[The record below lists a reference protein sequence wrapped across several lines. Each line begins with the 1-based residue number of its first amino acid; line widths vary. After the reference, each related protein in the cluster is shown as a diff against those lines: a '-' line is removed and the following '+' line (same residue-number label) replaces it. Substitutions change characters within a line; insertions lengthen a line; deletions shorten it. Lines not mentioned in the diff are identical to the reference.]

1 MKKSYAAPQPFAEG
15 PAPYI
20 ELRPVKSSQVKS
32 VGYDPQT
39 KTLAVT
45 FVHSTAG
52 AIYHYPNVEQATFD
66 AFMASDSAGSFFGQH
81 IKLLPFVKY
90 RGEAVAA

>member
-1 MKKSYAAPQPFAEG
+1 MKKSYTAPQPFAEG
-15 PAPYI
+15 AAPHI
-20 ELRPVKSSQVKS
+20 PMQPVVSSQVKAI
-32 VGYDPQT
+32 GYDPQT

-45 FVHSTAG
+45 FMHGTG

-66 AFMASDSAGSFFGQH
+66 AFLASESAGNFFGQH
-81 IKLLPFVKY
+81 IKSLPFIKY